1 MQVDTYIDVELPY
14 PDAKVAA
21 ALCIGGACK
30 YVIKESNGVSD
41 SWLLQYVVP
50 NICTEYA
57 RDVALV
63 LAPPLLWAVFEP
75 TLQGYLPQSLMRRI
89 KAAYEI
95 ICPLQQNIDNNNPV
109 ERRLIVRKFIGYKE
123 SVYEFNTQWAQIEAP
138 VAGQKVF
145 FISQSNQRVELG
157 QFLRLEQQLPLIS
170 SVRTYLG

>member
-1 MQVDTYIDVELPY
+1 
-14 PDAKVAA
+14 
-21 ALCIGGACK
+21 
-30 YVIKESNGVSD
+30 VSD

-95 ICPLQQNIDNNNPV
+95 ICPLQQNIDNNNSK
-109 ERRLIVRKFIGYKE
+109 L
-123 SVYEFNTQWAQIEAP
+123 
-138 VAGQKVF
+138 
-145 FISQSNQRVELG
+145 ELG
-157 QFLRLEQQLPLIS
+157 DERQVQ
-170 SVRTYLG
+170 